1 MCVEV
6 VVALVG
12 VMLFLYLL
20 AQSPGGRQGGVGVTG
35 EIQGSKG
42 GGGGGGGQCMTE
54 MNEKRRG

>member
-20 AQSPGGRQGGVGVTG
+20 AQSPGGRQGGVGVRNTG
-35 EIQGSKG
+35 VKG
-42 GGGGGGGQCMTE
+42 RRRRRRRRRTVHDR
-54 MNEKRRG
+54 NE